1 MNGGGTEQVGGFAH
15 VFTLFSRALIMY
27 FFVLIATRILGK
39 REIGQMSPF
48 DFVVGIMIGE
58 LAVLSIEN
66 HRSPLWHPMVPLA
79 TIVVLHILIAFLCL
93 KSAYARI
100 LFSGVPTVVI
110 QDGKIV
116 EKNLRRLRVN
126 INDLLASLREKGA
139 YNIADVECAI
149 MEDTGKLS
157 VMMKSQKRPVTP
169 ADLGLS
175 TPYEG
180 LPSQVIIDG
189 FIQLD
194 ALRAARLD
202 EAWVK
207 EELKKRNVED
217 VRDVLLAELDTE
229 GNLHVYMKD
238 PVRQQRAIDRKKEE
252 AQRKKVRNDEID

>member
-1 MNGGGTEQVGGFAH
+1 MNGGGTEQIGGFAH

-27 FFVLIATRILGK
+27 FFVLVATRILGK

-48 DFVVGIMIGE
+48 DFVVGIMVGE

-66 HRSPLWHPMVPLA
+66 HRSPVWHPMVPLA
-79 TIVVLHILIAFLCL
+79 TIVVLHILISFICL

-100 LFSGVPTVVI
+100 LFSGVPTVVV

-139 YNIADVECAI
+139 YSLADVECAI
-149 MEDTGKLS
+149 MEDTGKVS
-157 VMMKSQKRPVTP
+157 VLMKSQKRPVTP
-169 ADLGLS
+169 ADLGIG
-175 TPYEG
+175 TKYEG
-180 LPSQVIIDG
+180 LPSQVVIDG
-189 FIQLD
+189 VMQLD

-202 EAWVK
+202 EDWVRQ
-207 EELKKRNVED
+207 ELGKQNVED
-217 VRDVLLAELDTE
+217 VRDVLLAELDME

-238 PVRQQRAIDRKKEE
+238 PSRQQRALRHKKDEARKKKGRM
-252 AQRKKVRNDEID
+252 QDN